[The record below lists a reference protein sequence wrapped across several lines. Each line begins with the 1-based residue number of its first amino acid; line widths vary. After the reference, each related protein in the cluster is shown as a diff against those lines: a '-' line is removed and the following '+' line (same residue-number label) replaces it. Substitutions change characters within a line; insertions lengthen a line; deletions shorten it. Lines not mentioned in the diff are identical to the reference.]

1 MNLACIIATF
11 GRREIVAHLLDELAA
26 QDRLPDKVVVAAP
39 DFSHLPQVLA
49 TLPFPV
55 DLIIGRRGSAAQRND
70 ALDHIH
76 GEFDVITFLDDDF
89 VPARDYLA
97 LIEEAFIKRP
107 EWAVVMG
114 HVIEDG
120 ARNAGLTWE
129 QGIALVRDLVP
140 VSFEDAHI
148 KHHVG
153 AYGCNM
159 SVRANLIGDL
169 RFDERLVLYGWQE
182 DIDFTSQ
189 LRRHGDV
196 VGLDHIRGVHLG
208 IKAGRVSGKRF
219 GYSQV
224 VNPVYLVRKGTVPLT
239 FALPLM
245 MRNLAANLAKS
256 IRPEP
261 YIDRRGRLYGNL
273 LGLSHLLKGRVE
285 PEHIIE
291 LEQ

>member
-1 MNLACIIATF
+1 MNLAVIIATF

-114 HVIEDG
+114 HVIED
-120 ARNAGLTWE
+120 
-129 QGIALVRDLVP
+129 
-140 VSFEDAHI
+140 AHI

-159 SVRANLIGDL
+159 SVRENLIGDL
-169 RFDERLVLYGWQE
+169 RFDERLVIYGWQ
-182 DIDFTSQ
+182 
-189 LRRHGDV
+189 
-196 VGLDHIRGVHLG
+196 
-208 IKAGRVSGKRF
+208 
-219 GYSQV
+219 
-224 VNPVYLVRKGTVPLT
+224 
-239 FALPLM
+239 
-245 MRNLAANLAKS
+245 
-256 IRPEP
+256 
-261 YIDRRGRLYGNL
+261 
-273 LGLSHLLKGRVE
+273 
-285 PEHIIE
+285 
-291 LEQ
+291 